1 MKKGNKINIS
11 GVATLIVIITYS
23 IILYIYFENTIPGAG
38 LGLTIAQDL
47 FISQLLYI
55 VPIGLTGIGL
65 IYKGIYKGNKRS
77 KGIDIFAKS
86 SIEKI
91 RDYFSDRIEEIE
103 EGSYV
108 PTYEQVKE
116 KPEFSEIN
124 RETFRNARRK
134 WYLYNFGIPFFKFN
148 AQFEKI
154 K

>member
-1 MKKGNKINIS
+1 MKKGTKINKI
-11 GVATLIVIITYS
+11 GGATLIVIITYS

-38 LGLTIAQDL
+38 LGLPIAQSL
-47 FISQLLYI
+47 FMFQLLII
-55 VPIGLTGIGL
+55 VLIGL
-65 IYKGIYKGNKRS
+65 IGFSLICKEIYKGNKMR
-77 KGIDIFAKS
+77 KDIDILAKS
-86 SIEKI
+86 LIEKI
-91 RDYFSDRIEEIE
+91 RNYFSDRIEEIE

-116 KPEFSEIN
+116 MPEFSEVN

-134 WYLYNFGIPFFKFN
+134 WYLYNYGISFFKFN